1 MRDTKVR
8 SKAAG
13 LAPSRIHNGTF
24 SAIFSSKVMV
34 SSPDLRNNLKELP
47 SEAAWISQSAFY
59 FRSQHKPVT
68 EVIFIC
74 EYFPA
79 VSGFLGDILESQ
91 EEGKRSRRPQLA
103 ASLRLQQPPYFCQE
117 VPGQRGGTQGL
128 GRKLIP
134 YSTAQ
139 AIPKLLSGWRLSL
152 SVGKPCILILTGPSG
167 ASENDDSVGKFHKHK
182 LLLCSPMQRL
192 KWEKSF
198 VSSKDSCSG

>member
-47 SEAAWISQSAFY
+47 SSEAAWISQSPFY
-59 FRSQHKPVT
+59 FLSQHKPVT
-68 EVIFIC
+68 EVISIC

-79 VSGFLGDILESQ
+79 VSDILESQ
-91 EEGKRSRRPQLA
+91 KEGERSLRPQLA
-103 ASLRLQQPPYFCQE
+103 ASLRLQQPPYFSQE

-139 AIPKLLSGWRLSL
+139 AIPKLLSGWRLSP
-152 SVGKPCILILTGPSG
+152 SVGKPCILILLGPQKTMTQWGNFTNISCCFVLQ
-167 ASENDDSVGKFHKHK
+167 SSVLDEKKVLWALKTLVLGKESHA
-182 LLLCSPMQRL
+182 
-192 KWEKSF
+192 
-198 VSSKDSCSG
+198 